1 MALLSNLYPGIR
13 GTQGI
18 QGIQGSRLG
27 TQGTTG
33 TQGIQGRITQGFNVT
48 DVNGP
53 YTLQTSDVGNLIK
66 INSGVSTVSIS
77 SNTFS
82 FGNSFMIY
90 NGTSTKQTISQGTG
104 VSFYSGDGTAIIG
117 NKFLSENQMTT
128 VLCSSSNNEFIF
140 VGAYTTI

>member
-13 GTQGI
+13 GAQGI
-18 QGIQGSRLG
+18 QGIQGSLGPQG
-27 TQGTTG
+27 TQGVQGVQGGETKGFSVTT
-33 TQGIQGRITQGFNVT
+33 I
-48 DVNGP
+48 NGP

-90 NGTSTKQTISQGTG
+90 NGTSTKQTVSQGTG
-104 VSFYSGDGTAIIG
+104 VSFYSGDGTAVIG

-128 VLCSSSNNEFIF
+128 ILCSSSNNEFIF

>member
-13 GTQGI
+13 GAQGI
-18 QGIQGSRLG
+18 QGIQGSQSTIQG
-27 TQGTTG
+27 TQGVQGVQGGETKGFSVTT
-33 TQGIQGRITQGFNVT
+33 I
-48 DVNGP
+48 NGP

-90 NGTSTKQTISQGTG
+90 NGTSTKQTVSQGTG
-104 VSFYSGDGTAIIG
+104 VSFYSGDGTAVIG

>member
-13 GTQGI
+13 GAQGI
-18 QGIQGSRLG
+18 QGIQGSQSTIQG
-27 TQGTTG
+27 TQGV
-33 TQGIQGRITQGFNVT
+33 QGVQGGETKGFNIT
-48 DVNGP
+48 TINGP

-90 NGTSTKQTISQGTG
+90 NGTSTKQTVSQGTG
-104 VSFYSGDGTAIIG
+104 VSFYSGDGTAVIG

-128 VLCSSSNNEFIF
+128 ILCSSSNNEFIF